1 MYFSKTIDSLTSNF
15 FFFFFFWGGGG
26 GGGSLIL
33 NYVTHAKFRPIFA
46 GVTGYNEIGLSTFGL
61 GWTMFDLLHML
72 EGDIL

>member
-15 FFFFFFWGGGG
+15 FFFFLGGGG

-46 GVTGYNEIGLSTFGL
+46 GVTGYNEIGLSTL